1 MIEIWCLR
9 QTCVSSTKDSE
20 VTLESKERKNTQKKV
35 QNRRHPL
42 PFELFFRVRMIRCTK
57 QKMLI
62 FRKYIWK
69 EETSFSF
76 LISIRKENPYK

>member
-35 QNRRHPL
+35 QSRRHPL
-42 PFELFFRVRMIRCTK
+42 PFELFFRVRMIR
-57 QKMLI
+57 